1 MTATSTQ
8 RIAGIVIPDTPL
20 VREIT
25 EYIRDTE
32 DELLFNHSRRVFLFG
47 ALQGHRRGLQPDPEL
62 LYAGAM
68 FHDIGLTEG
77 YRTSMLRFEVDG
89 ANAARDFFLERGVD
103 EADAR
108 KVWLSIALH
117 TTPGVPEFMEPEI
130 ALVTAGVETDV
141 LGIDRD
147 DLSVEAIQ
155 SVTAAHP
162 RPDFKNRILR
172 AFTDGMKHR
181 PRSTFG
187 TSMPMC
193 CNTSTIRSSGPPLL
207 LVHGSTGTR
216 ARWSSVRAPL
226 AQGYTV
232 HAMDRRAEDSAPPR
246 PDRTACGAKPRTS
259 RRLPKPSA
267 ATSTWSHIPT
277 GHWRSWKLL

>member
-1 MTATSTQ
+1 MTAASAQ
-8 RIAGIVIPDTPL
+8 HIAGIAIPDTPL

-25 EYIRDTE
+25 DYIRDTE

-47 ALQGHRRGLQPDPEL
+47 ALQGRRRGLQPDLEL

-77 YRTSMLRFEVDG
+77 YRSSMLRFEVDG
-89 ANAARDFFLERGVD
+89 ANAARDFLLERGVD
-103 EADAR
+103 DTVAR

-117 TTPGVPEFMEPEI
+117 TTPDVPEFLEPEI

-141 LGIDRD
+141 LGIGRNE
-147 DLSVEAIQ
+147 LSSEAIEA
-155 SVTAAHP
+155 VTAAHP

-187 TSMPMC
+187 TVNADVLQHFDDSFVRDDFVEI
-193 CNTSTIRSSGPPLL
+193 IRSN
-207 LVHGSTGTR
+207 
-216 ARWSSVRAPL
+216 
-226 AQGYTV
+226 
-232 HAMDRRAEDSAPPR
+232 
-246 PDRTACGAKPRTS
+246 
-259 RRLPKPSA
+259 
-267 ATSTWSHIPT
+267 
-277 GHWRSWKLL
+277 SWPE